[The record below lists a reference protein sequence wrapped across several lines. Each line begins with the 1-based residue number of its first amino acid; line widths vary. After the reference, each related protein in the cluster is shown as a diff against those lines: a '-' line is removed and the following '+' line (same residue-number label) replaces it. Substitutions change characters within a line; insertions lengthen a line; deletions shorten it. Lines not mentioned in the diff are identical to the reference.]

1 MAIEKGQPIQDITS
15 SSIKLLGMTPE
26 KMLDQ
31 ARQMSAEELNRM
43 GFVDFLKKA
52 YAGTQQ
58 INEFQA
64 ALPKVTKLIEAGKTP
79 PADIMTYGVKDFL
92 PTANDFR
99 WVKVVK
105 PDAVQAIAAGM
116 SNSVASYATSK
127 TYGSL
132 GKGRT
137 ALDNGDA
144 EVYALYDKNN
154 VPHVTMEYLTN
165 KPGVPEAKRNTIAQL
180 TGNGPLTANAT
191 PEKYAPQIVDLLN
204 NIRPSSMPTS
214 VKQLLE
220 KTGDKAFLTEEV
232 LAPLYFGVPIQ
243 SLRAADDNLLQQL
256 NAPAAGLLRRLGSV
270 FDRRN
275 P

>member
-1 MAIEKGQPIQDITS
+1 
-15 SSIKLLGMTPE
+15 
-26 KMLDQ
+26 
-31 ARQMSAEELNRM
+31 
-43 GFVDFLKKA
+43 LKKA

-58 INEFQA
+58 LNEFQA
-64 ALPKVTKLIEAGKTP
+64 ALPKVKKLIEAGKPP
-79 PADIMTYGVKDFL
+79 PADIMTYGVQDFL

-165 KPGVPEAKRNTIAQL
+165 RPGVPEAKRNTIAQL
-180 TGNGPLTANAT
+180 TGNGPLTANAA

-214 VKQLLE
+214 VKKLLE
-220 KTGDKAFLTEEV
+220 ETGQKQFLTEEV